1 MSKNRQPLL
10 PTVTG
15 RTRNRSIAYSWIL
28 ITTSKLNAKAEFGGG
43 GRDRT
48 DDLMLAK
55 HALSQLSYAPNQA
68 PLRVSGDPNSNS
80 PVFRPGLLSIHEKG
94 CGDGVSVGQSHV
106 GKTQQVGET
115 KGSSLERR

>member
-1 MSKNRQPLL
+1 MDYHCLQAQHH
-10 PTVTG
+10 VTE
-15 RTRNRSIAYSWIL
+15 L
-28 ITTSKLNAKAEFGGG
+28 GGG

-68 PLRVSGDPNSNS
+68 GDPNNDS
-80 PVFRPGLLSIHEKG
+80 PVNDQASLSIHEKG

-106 GKTQQVGET
+106 GKPNRSA
-115 KGSSLERR
+115 KRKALP